1 VTCPIINGTGAA
13 DCMDVGPTNGETGA
27 LKPPKE
33 ISSVVAPSEKELF
46 IFYLDDT
53 FFHEHKPSKRDNSK
67 TNSNYFSKLLFF
79 KYKKQSFFPKTA
91 IEKGCYNNL
100 NIGNRKLP

>member
-1 VTCPIINGTGAA
+1 
-13 DCMDVGPTNGETGA
+13 MDVGPTNGETGA

-53 FFHEHKPSKRDNSK
+53 FFHNRVN
-67 TNSNYFSKLLFF
+67 TNHQRETTPKQILITSQNYYFSNIKNKVFSLKQLL
-79 KYKKQSFFPKTA
+79 KKVVIT
-91 IEKGCYNNL
+91 I
-100 NIGNRKLP
+100 